1 MARLQLLIEGVAFQ
15 NSLLILILNMVKLKD
30 KDDPDSFTTALPT
43 SAKVSRASF
52 VLLFFARLNGDF
64 I

>member
-30 KDDPDSFTTALPT
+30 KDVLQFGN
-43 SAKVSRASF
+43 KCKFSRQRNTLETI
-52 VLLFFARLNGDF
+52 VKK
-64 I
+64 